1 MSISHKHVVAMRCV
15 VHVASIIPIRL
26 VRSRLT
32 KAGFPYVAEDTSPR
46 QFTRSEY
53 IRCVYVGARTYNMDK
68 TYSY

>member
-32 KAGFPYVAEDTSPR
+32 KAGFPYVEEDTSPR